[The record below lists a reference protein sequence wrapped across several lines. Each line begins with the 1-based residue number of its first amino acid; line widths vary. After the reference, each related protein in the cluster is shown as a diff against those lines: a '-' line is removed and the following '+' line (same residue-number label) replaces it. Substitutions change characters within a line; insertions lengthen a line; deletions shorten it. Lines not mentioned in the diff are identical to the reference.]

1 MGKERG
7 RGGGRGVEGTFV
19 GRDAAC
25 LEAPQTILV
34 LVNGMETVTVLLVSS
49 SSSSSRSSESETLLQ
64 HDSHFCSPF
73 TSTNLLRLC
82 FPQ

>member
-1 MGKERG
+1 MGNERG
-7 RGGGRGVEGTFV
+7 RGGGGIEGTFV
-19 GRDAAC
+19 GRDAAAG

-34 LVNGMETVTVLLVSS
+34 LVNGMETVLLVSS
-49 SSSSSRSSESETLLQ
+49 SSSSSSRSGESETPPQ
-64 HDSHFCSPF
+64 HVSHFRSPF